1 MDIGRRIMIAFR
13 STVSALGVALGF
25 SFAAHA
31 AAAGFADVLDTPA
44 QISPLATRS
53 LLQAVT
59 SSGDRVIAVGQRGH
73 IVVSVDGG
81 ATWKQAPVPVSS
93 DLTAVYFVDDKNG
106 WAVGHDGVIL
116 HTNDGGDTWSLQL
129 TGIKANELLVAGMER
144 AVAAE
149 PPSERAKKLL
159 AEAKRYQDQ
168 GPDKPFLDVWFSDAQ
183 NGYAVGAYNLI
194 FRTADGGKTWE
205 PWFDRTEN
213 PKFFNLYA
221 IRPVGGALFI
231 AGEGGLVLKLDAA
244 AQRFRAVAT
253 PYEGSFFGVA
263 DAGAAAIVFGLRGN
277 VYGSADGGGTWTKI
291 DAGLPAAVVAATRSA
306 GGALLL
312 ADAGGRVSASTDGG
326 RTFARVALKQ
336 AMPVT
341 GLVDLGGGRLV
352 LVGPRGA
359 AVTEMATR

>member
-1 MDIGRRIMIAFR
+1 MIASR
-13 STVSALGVALGF
+13 SISFALGVAFGF
-25 SFAAHA
+25 SVAAHA

-44 QISPLATRS
+44 QISPLASKS

-59 SSGDRVIAVGQRGH
+59 KSGNRVVAAGQRGH

-81 ATWKQAPVPVSS
+81 ATWKQTPVPVSS

-116 HTNDGGDTWSLQL
+116 HTSDGGDSWNLQL
-129 TGIKANELLVAGMER
+129 TGIKANQSLVAAIER
-144 AVAAE
+144 LIAAE
-149 PPSERAKKLL
+149 PGSEQAKKLL

-194 FRTADGGKTWE
+194 FKTADGGKTWE
-205 PWFDRTEN
+205 SWFDRTEN

-277 VYGSADGGGTWTKI
+277 VYRSADGGGTWTKL

-306 GGALLL
+306 DGALLL
-312 ADAGGRVSASTDGG
+312 ADAGGRVSVSSDGG
-326 RTFARVALKQ
+326 KTFARLALKQ
-336 AMPVT
+336 ATPVT
-341 GLVDLGGGRLV
+341 GLVDLGGGKLV

-359 AVTEMATR
+359 IVTEVAAR